1 MLRKSLNTPSSEWLS
16 RADPRPAIDVPWLV
30 LGEAAQIEVS
40 SEDLKYPV
48 EGALVLGGER
58 GWRAAHAGP
67 QTIRVLFDHAVRLR
81 RTSLLFIEPDLTRTQ
96 EFVIRWSADGGASF
110 RDPVRQQWTFSP
122 TGSAR
127 EAEDYRVDLSDVTVL
142 ELSIVP
148 DVSGGGAHASLAQWR
163 VA

>member
-1 MLRKSLNTPSSEWLS
+1 M
-16 RADPRPAIDVPWLV
+16 
-30 LGEAAQIEVS
+30 
-40 SEDLKYPV
+40 
-48 EGALVLGGER
+48 
-58 GWRAAHAGP
+58 
-67 QTIRVLFDHAVRLR
+67 
-81 RTSLLFIEPDLTRTQ
+81 
-96 EFVIRWSADGGASF
+96 GGASF

-148 DVSGGGAHASLAQWR
+148 DVSGGGEHASLAQWR